1 MADEDLKRVRIQLKE
16 SLTEPVIKQ
25 LLDDL
30 KDEKVLGEEEVESI
44 LQQNLQRADQARC
57 MIDSV
62 TKKGHNASR
71 ILIDKLQKRDNIVYD
86 KVGLHKRQTQ
96 HAPDSRMPAVGPPP
110 EDEPMNKRVEENV
123 SSSSR
128 QENFSPSPLQHEK
141 EEYAMSSEPRGVCV
155 IISNENFTDAK
166 LNRPGSR
173 KDADALEDV
182 FRFLGFEVEVHK
194 DLSAEKMKKLMLKY
208 SKQQH
213 DGDCWVCCVLS
224 HGNSEG
230 VLGCEGNLCPTE
242 DIFSP
247 FNGKNCPSLL
257 NKPKIFFIQACRG
270 SKKQEKCEVSDDSG
284 PTPNTSKK
292 FYTIPEDSDFLFAR
306 STVDGYRAYRCD
318 NEGSW
323 FIQSLCKHLRVGSE
337 GGDDILTVLTRVNDE
352 VSKKEGKVKDK
363 QTGEYYDA
371 KATPIASFTLRK
383 KLIFRKP

>member
-1 MADEDLKRVRIQLKE
+1 MADEELKRVRTQLKE
-16 SLTEPVIKQ
+16 SLTEPMIKQ

-30 KDEKVLGEEEVESI
+30 NDEKVFGEEEVESI
-44 LQQNLQRADQARC
+44 LQKNPERADRARC

-62 TKKGHNASR
+62 TKKGPTASR
-71 ILIDKLQKRDNIVYD
+71 ILIDKLQKRDKNVYD
-86 KVGLHKRQTQ
+86 KVGLHKLT
-96 HAPDSRMPAVGPPP
+96 VGPPP
-110 EDEPMNKRVEENV
+110 TEDKPMNKRVKEV

-128 QENFSPSPLQHEK
+128 QENFSPSPRQHEK

-155 IISNENFTDAK
+155 IINNENFTNPEN
-166 LNRPGSR
+166 NRQGSR
-173 KDADALEDV
+173 KDAVALEEV
-182 FRFLGFEVEVHK
+182 FRFLGFKVNMHK
-194 DLSAEKMKKLMLKY
+194 DLSAEKMKEHMLEY

-224 HGNSEG
+224 HGNSEC
-230 VLGCEGNLCPTE
+230 VLGCDGNLCPTE

-257 NKPKIFFIQACRG
+257 GKPKVFFIQACRG
-270 SKKQEKCEVSDDSG
+270 SKTQEKLLVSDDAV
-284 PTPNTSKK
+284 TSDTGKE
-292 FYTIPEDSDFLFAR
+292 FYTIPKDSDFLFAM
-306 STVDGYRAYRCD
+306 STVDGYKAYRSSE
-318 NEGSW
+318 EGSW
-323 FIQSLCKHLRVGSE
+323 FIQSLCRHLREGSE

-371 KATPIASFTLRK
+371 KETPISSFTLRK